1 MALFLSGGCVVAQ
14 RSTYRK
20 GQRHSFLVAAK
31 GLLYGLSLLIFLLAM
46 GIWVRS
52 YFVSDSL
59 YSWSNQQDTTQYPI
73 VSNTLGRSMGAR
85 HGALVLTHSRTDG
98 W

>member
-1 MALFLSGGCVVAQ
+1 MALFLSGGCVVGQ

-46 GIWVRS
+46 GIWVRRALS
-52 YFVSDSL
+52 QPSDVRRKFGCASVAEWL
-59 YSWSNQQDTTQYPI
+59 DHA
-73 VSNTLGRSMGAR
+73 GC
-85 HGALVLTHSRTDG
+85 
-98 W
+98 